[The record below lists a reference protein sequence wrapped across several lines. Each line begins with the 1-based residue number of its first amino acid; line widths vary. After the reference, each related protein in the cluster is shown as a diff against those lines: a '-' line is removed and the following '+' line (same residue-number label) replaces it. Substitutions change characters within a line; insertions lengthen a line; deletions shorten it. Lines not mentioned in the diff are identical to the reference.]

1 MPVLLR
7 LVTATLLPLLLL
19 AACTDD
25 AGTPPGDAGGPG
37 DAGDGSFDAAA
48 TTDAD
53 ARDTAVLVPEG
64 FDEFIAYQMDV
75 GGIPG
80 VAASIVTPS
89 GIAWSGYYGFA
100 DIESARPVDEN
111 SLFIVASVS
120 KTITTLAALQLVDEG
135 LLDLDAAADDHLPYA
150 LRHPDFRAD
159 DISPRM
165 LMTHTS
171 GLLDTFTTLS
181 RVTSMSDPEVGL
193 GEFSENY
200 VTPGGAY
207 FATSN
212 WGERPGSD
220 HEYCNVNFALVG
232 HLVESVR
239 GDDLR
244 AVSAARIFGPLGM
257 TSTGWFLEDV
267 DAENLATLYTYN
279 SRTNAAVPHSGF
291 AYYPAASLRTNV
303 PDISRFIQAT
313 LRDGELDG
321 TRVLSAELSR
331 SMREVQRRDLHGGQA
346 ITWRYRTIGDE
357 EWLAHTG
364 STFGASAIVAYRPDD
379 GVGMVV
385 MTNSDAFVR
394 ARLGLPASRDALEE
408 IFARIAA
415 ESVAFR

>member
-1 MPVLLR
+1 ML
-7 LVTATLLPLLLL
+7 ATLLLLG
-19 AACTDD
+19 ACADD
-25 AGTPPGDAGGPG
+25 AWTPPGDAGGLGDGG
-37 DAGDGSFDAAA
+37 DASLDGAAN
-48 TTDAD
+48 AD
-53 ARDTAVLVPEG
+53 AESPATSAEIPEG
-64 FDEFIAYQMDV
+64 FDELIAYQMDV
-75 GGIPG
+75 GGCAG

-100 DIESARPVDEN
+100 DIESARPVDDS

-150 LRHPDFRAD
+150 LRHPDFAAD
-159 DISPRM
+159 DISARM

-181 RVTSMSDPEVGL
+181 RATSMSDPSVGL

-212 WGERPGSD
+212 WGGRPGSD
-220 HEYCNVNFALVG
+220 HEYCNANFALVG

-239 GDDLR
+239 GEDLR
-244 AVSAARIFGPLGM
+244 TISAARIFGPLGM

-279 SRTNAAVPHSGF
+279 GRTNAVVPNSGF
-291 AYYPAASLRTNV
+291 AYYPAASLRTNI
-303 PDISRFIQAT
+303 PDISRFMQAT

-321 TRVLSAELSR
+321 TRVLSADLSR
-331 SMREVQRRDLHGGQA
+331 SMRSVQRRDLHSGQA
-346 ITWRYRTIGDE
+346 ITWRYQIIGGE
-357 EWLAHTG
+357 EWLAQTG
-364 STFGASAIVAYRPDD
+364 STFGASAIAAYRPDD

-385 MTNSDAFVR
+385 MTNSDAFIR
-394 ARLGLPASRDALEE
+394 ARLGLPASRDALEQ
-408 IFARIAA
+408 IFARIAT
-415 ESVAFR
+415 ESVEFR